1 MKILFLSN
9 TIGALRSFRYEFI
22 EKLCKNGNEVIIS
35 SPLESSP
42 KCFEDMGCKI
52 VPAEFTQ
59 RGMNPIKEFKIISHY
74 KKVLKHYRPDIV
86 LAYTIKPN
94 VYGSI
99 ACRSLGIPIIASVTG
114 LGTAVENGGVLQKIT
129 VALYKWGFKKTDF
142 VYFQNKES
150 MDFFDNHNIRLLSK
164 SLIAGSGVNLKKF
177 ALTDYPTIDD
187 GIHFLFISRILE
199 AKGIGQY
206 LSAAKYFYDK
216 GENVHFHIV
225 GIKDDEKYSN
235 MIQEMHDKG
244 IVEFHGQ
251 QSDVRPFIAS
261 AHCLVHPSYYPEGMS
276 NVLLESAA
284 MGRPAITTDKSGCK
298 EVVDNGITGYIVKQK
313 DSEDLIAKIQ
323 MFLDLSY
330 EQKKSMGIAAN
341 EKVSTYFNRE
351 KIIESYSMKIRE
363 LVPNKILK

>member
-1 MKILFLSN
+1 
-9 TIGALRSFRYEFI
+9 
-22 EKLCKNGNEVIIS
+22 
-35 SPLESSP
+35 
-42 KCFEDMGCKI
+42 
-52 VPAEFTQ
+52 
-59 RGMNPIKEFKIISHY
+59 
-74 KKVLKHYRPDIV
+74 
-86 LAYTIKPN
+86 
-94 VYGSI
+94 
-99 ACRSLGIPIIASVTG
+99 
-114 LGTAVENGGVLQKIT
+114 
-129 VALYKWGFKKTDF
+129 
-142 VYFQNKES
+142 
-150 MDFFDNHNIRLLSK
+150 
-164 SLIAGSGVNLKKF
+164 
-177 ALTDYPTIDD
+177 
-187 GIHFLFISRILE
+187 
-199 AKGIGQY
+199 
-206 LSAAKYFYDK
+206 
-216 GENVHFHIV
+216 
-225 GIKDDEKYSN
+225 
-235 MIQEMHDKG
+235 MIQEMHDKE